1 MVRLAPAI
9 RATLLGCAR
18 ELRIRDYFIGKIASG
33 QRVAV
38 AHGKV
43 GVAKIR
49 TRPSWVLMAN
59 CLPSGDQ
66 APA

>member
-1 MVRLAPAI
+1 MRFAPAMC
-9 RATLLGCAR
+9 ATLLGCAT
-18 ELRIRDYFIGKIASG
+18 ELHIRDYFIGKIASG

-49 TRPSWVLMAN
+49 TRPSCALMAN